1 MILFIISIDYLGIC
15 MRECTKQ
22 EQQDK
27 PGGSAAPRGQVTVD
41 QDVRLA
47 ETGMKRTGQILD
59 ML

>member
-1 MILFIISIDYLGIC
+1 